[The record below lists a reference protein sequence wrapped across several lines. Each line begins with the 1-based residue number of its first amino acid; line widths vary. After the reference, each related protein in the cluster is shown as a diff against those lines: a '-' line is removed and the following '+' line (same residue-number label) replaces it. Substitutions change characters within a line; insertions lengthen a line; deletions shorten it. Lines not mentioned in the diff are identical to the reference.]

1 MDAGTTAGAVLAS
14 TVRVG
19 VRARVN
25 GKGRSSTFSRGGAAI
40 CTNGA
45 ARNCALPRCVG
56 AGSSRGHGKH
66 RLHVPATFQLG
77 IATPAASGGE
87 GFAFGLRHAC
97 LLVAGVRNSGRTW
110 PGRANEQAGRASLPR
125 RAPGRRALTHSFRR
139 VLGRLLYSRAAET
152 QHGAAKWPRSASFHD
167 QADVHALR

>member
-45 ARNCALPRCVG
+45 ARNCALPR
-56 AGSSRGHGKH
+56 
-66 RLHVPATFQLG
+66 L
-77 IATPAASGGE
+77 
-87 GFAFGLRHAC
+87 
-97 LLVAGVRNSGRTW
+97 
-110 PGRANEQAGRASLPR
+110 
-125 RAPGRRALTHSFRR
+125 GRRWQFGTPEYCGPEVFEGKSGYRTDVYALGVTLFE
-139 VLGRLLYSRAAET
+139 LL
-152 QHGAAKWPRSASFHD
+152 
-167 QADVHALR
+167 